1 MPSILTSL
9 GVRQADHANMFP
21 FRRPEMK
28 SRTAFSCSP
37 EVRQE
42 WRGKAGHVPATKR
55 TVVKTEKF
63 HKNIDYHEKNRSD
76 MAAMQMLH
84 CTIFIIYLY

>member
-1 MPSILTSL
+1 
-9 GVRQADHANMFP
+9 
-21 FRRPEMK
+21 MK

-63 HKNIDYHEKNRSD
+63 HENIDYHEKKSKRHGCHAN
-76 MAAMQMLH
+76 AALH
-84 CTIFIIYLY
+84 NLHNFPILAVVEDQQGA